1 MKLYKPKQE
10 FVNHSFLFM
19 LYFPFTLNSRGGN
32 QHYTYVVHDKMINE
46 QLKTWLSDVH
56 KK

>member
-1 MKLYKPKQE
+1 
-10 FVNHSFLFM
+10 M

>member
-1 MKLYKPKQE
+1 
-10 FVNHSFLFM
+10 M

-32 QHYTYVVHDKMINE
+32 QHYTYVVRIQKIHDKMINE
-46 QLKTWLSDVH
+46 QLKIWLSYVH